1 MGALGITSSIPL
13 ALLTAEVDEVEVLEA
28 VVEAYYVEEEVEDIK
43 EAIMSKNFVE
53 EVMVHLKMELTYQ
66 IPSVTLKIN
75 SGTNSQTK
83 K

>member
-13 ALLTAEVDEVEVLEA
+13 ALLTAEVDDVEVLEA
-28 VVEAYYVEEEVEDIK
+28 VVEAYYVEEEVEEIN